1 MFGLVAHARH
11 SSVKKPLSASRYQAN
26 RNVARINCPG
36 NSITIFK
43 SQPIPAIDPFNRKSE
58 YDILVVKTIE
68 AQTHNFLHYKFND
81 DVLCQNIET
90 LLIHFLGHLP
100 SVHSQSRRIAAVE
113 VQKNHFGVVK
123 TRPVSEPIAEVFRPL
138 NRSQFRWKLHELAL
152 NLTCVLDH
160 PSVVFG

>member
-43 SQPIPAIDPFNRKSE
+43 SQPIPAIDPFDRKSE
-58 YDILVVKTIE
+58 YDILVVKTVE

-81 DVLCQNIET
+81 DVLNPQNQSSRV
-90 LLIHFLGHLP
+90 P
-100 SVHSQSRRIAAVE
+100 SQRIARIKGWQLIV
-113 VQKNHFGVVK
+113 
-123 TRPVSEPIAEVFRPL
+123 
-138 NRSQFRWKLHELAL
+138 
-152 NLTCVLDH
+152 
-160 PSVVFG
+160 